1 MLAGCTHLLVT
12 AVPSTLRINTPSAW
26 SKPQHDAVHRQGR
39 TPTAGLIGTAPEPGG
54 PCGRRSAWIRV
65 SHPRPIPGTPGTIAR
80 PTHRSRVDALPVVR
94 ATRFVET
101 LDGRK
106 LAYVE
111 FGDPS
116 SPLVIHNHGGP
127 SSRLE
132 GRLLANGA
140 TSNGLRLVSVD
151 RPGIGRSTPQKH
163 RSFESWANDLLTIA
177 DAL

>member
-1 MLAGCTHLLVT
+1 MWT
-12 AVPSTLRINTPSAW
+12 AAPRRRPRVRCGHGARHGPS
-26 SKPQHDAVHRQGR
+26 
-39 TPTAGLIGTAPEPGG
+39 EPGG
-54 PCGRRSAWIRV
+54 PCGRGSAWIRV

-163 RSFESWANDLLTIA
+163 RSFESWANDRRRA
-177 DAL
+177 GVPGVWRERMVGGRPVAARG